1 MPLAVRHGQN
11 GVAVLF
17 RYGVAVLI
25 GLSAEEEAAFLQ
37 KIAPRVVGKLG
48 VAEEENAFVEI
59 AAGAE
64 DQISAGGPVV
74 LGDMSL
80 PRMLIVADALA
91 KSVAL
96 ASDERDV
103 TKVFG
108 VIDPF
113 AAELAA
119 HGRTRRNRT
128 EILKLIGN
136 ALLVQHRVSGRV
148 AVAEKPDALWD
159 RHDLER
165 LYARLEDEYE
175 LKERVR
181 TLDRKLN
188 VIADTAENISGSHR
202 YDAFAAPRAHRRA
215 ADRNRNRNQV
225 LIRSSSRTGRTNP
238 KRSCRRASEVKVAAY
253 LGFSRKILG
262 RLTTGASIPADTF
275 PIMAVLSFALSAAL
289 FIYGAW
295 TWIIQSNGDVYYH
308 WAGFAAVAG
317 AIFLVIG
324 LVRRRRRA

>member
-1 MPLAVRHGQN
+1 MDKSPQPGRRLSVHALHLGDRINTVGYDGEILSAVPLAVRIGQS

-25 GLSAEEEAAFLQ
+25 GFTPEEEAAFLQ
-37 KIAPRVVGKLG
+37 KISTRVVGRLG

-64 DQISAGGPVV
+64 DQISAGGPIA

-108 VIDPF
+108 VIEPF

-128 EILKLIGN
+128 EILKLVGN

-159 RHDLER
+159 RPDLER

-175 LKERVR
+175 LKERVE
-181 TLDRKLN
+181 TLDRKLA
-188 VIADTAENISGSHR
+188 VIADTAETLSDII
-202 YDAFAAPRAHRRA
+202 DTRRSL
-215 ADRNRNRNQV
+215 RLEIIVV
-225 LIRSSSRTGRTNP
+225 LLIAIEIAT
-238 KRSCRRASEVKVAAY
+238 
-253 LGFSRKILG
+253 
-262 RLTTGASIPADTF
+262 
-275 PIMAVLSFALSAAL
+275 SFYQI
-289 FIYGAW
+289 FIARG
-295 TWIIQSNGDVYYH
+295 TH
-308 WAGFAAVAG
+308 
-317 AIFLVIG
+317 
-324 LVRRRRRA
+324 